1 MFENLSLYVHL
12 PFCIKKCPYCDFNSH
27 SLQNFLPLFNNKNN
41 NNDEL
46 QQLYIKNLLNDFEQ
60 NFVRNERLNFRK
72 INTIFFGGG
81 TPNIFSTRNIEFFLN
96 SIQKYFAND
105 DNIEITLE
113 CNPGAVDNDKNY
125 KNNSIF
131 KQWKSIGIN
140 RISLGV
146 QSFNDLQ
153 LQQLG
158 RIHNAKD
165 AIYTLENIVKYFD
178 NFNIDLM
185 LALPLQNLQNAI
197 SDIKT
202 ALSFNPPHLSC
213 YRLTIEENTYFGKYP
228 PPLPN
233 EDLCIDIENSIK
245 QILVNDFKYNNY
257 EISAYSLKDNW
268 QCKHNLNYWKFG
280 DYLGIGAGA
289 HSKLT
294 FTDNNNNYNNY
305 NNYNNNYIIQREVR
319 YKNPKKYLTTN
330 DNVNVNDND
339 NDYIENRYTIT
350 EIDDLILEFLM
361 NYCRLNIAFS
371 TSEMQQKIGIKNLF
385 ATQSYQKFL
394 QNLNIAN
401 NKNFITIHNINNDKN
416 NLKIQMTNHGRLF
429 LNQFLHIF
437 V

>member
-27 SLQNFLPLFNNKNN
+27 SLQNFLPLFNNKND

-96 SIQKYFAND
+96 NIQKYFAN

-113 CNPGAVDNDKNY
+113 CNPGAVDNDK
-125 KNNSIF
+125 KNNIF
-131 KQWKSIGIN
+131 AQWKSIGIN

-202 ALSFNPPHLSC
+202 ALSFKPPHLSC

-294 FTDNNNNYNNY
+294 FTDKNNY
-305 NNYNNNYIIQREVR
+305 NNYIIQREVR
-319 YKNPKKYLTTN
+319 YKNPKKYLSN
-330 DNVNVNDND
+330 NNNNYVEQC
-339 NDYIENRYTIT
+339 YEIR

-401 NKNFITIHNINNDKN
+401 NKNFITINNINNDKN

-429 LNQFLHIF
+429 LNQFLNIF

>member
-27 SLQNFLPLFNNKNN
+27 SLQNFSPLFNNNN
-41 NNDEL
+41 EEL

-60 NFVRNERLNFRK
+60 NFIRNEGLNFRK

-96 SIQKYFAND
+96 NIQKYFAN

-113 CNPGAVDNDKNY
+113 CNPGAVDNDKN
-125 KNNSIF
+125 NNIF
-131 KQWKSIGIN
+131 AQWKSIGIN

-158 RIHNAKD
+158 RIHSVKD
-165 AIYTLENIVKYFD
+165 AIFTLENIAKYFD

-202 ALSFNPPHLSC
+202 ALSFKPPHLSC

-233 EDLCIDIENSIK
+233 EDLCIDIENAVK
-245 QILVNDFKYNNY
+245 QILINDFKYNNY
-257 EISAYSLKDNW
+257 EISAYSLNDNS
-268 QCKHNLNYWKFG
+268 QCQHNLNYWKFG
-280 DYLGIGAGA
+280 DYLGIGSGS

-294 FTDNNNNYNNY
+294 FANNNKNNSE
-305 NNYNNNYIIQREVR
+305 NNYIIQREVR
-319 YKNPKKYLTTN
+319 YKNPKKYLATN
-330 DNVNVNDND
+330 NNYNDVNYVEQC
-339 NDYIENRYTIT
+339 YKIS

-361 NYCRLNIAFS
+361 NYCRLNITFS
-371 TSEMQQKIGIKNLF
+371 TFELSQKIGIKNLF
-385 ATQSYQKFL
+385 ETQSYAKFL
-394 QNLNIAN
+394 QNLNIAKS
-401 NKNFITIHNINNDKN
+401 KNFITINKINNDKN

-429 LNQFLHIF
+429 LNQFLNIF

>member
-113 CNPGAVDNDKNY
+113 CNPGAVDNDK
-125 KNNSIF
+125 KNNIF
-131 KQWKSIGIN
+131 AQWKSIGIN

-158 RIHNAKD
+158 RIHNSKD

-294 FTDNNNNYNNY
+294 FTDKNNY
-305 NNYNNNYIIQREVR
+305 NNYIIQREVR
-319 YKNPKKYLTTN
+319 YKNPKKYLSN
-330 DNVNVNDND
+330 NNNNYVEQC
-339 NDYIENRYTIT
+339 YEIR

-371 TSEMQQKIGIKNLF
+371 TSELSQKICIKNLF
-385 ATQSYQKFL
+385 ETQNYAKFL
-394 QNLNIAN
+394 QNLNLAKS
-401 NKNFITIHNINNDKN
+401 KNFITIKQINNDEN

-429 LNQFLHIF
+429 LNQFLNIF